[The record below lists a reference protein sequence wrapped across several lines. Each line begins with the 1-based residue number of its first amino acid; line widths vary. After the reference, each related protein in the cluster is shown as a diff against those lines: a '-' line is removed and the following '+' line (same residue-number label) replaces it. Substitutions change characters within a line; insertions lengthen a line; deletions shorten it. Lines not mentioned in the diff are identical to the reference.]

1 MRFKRLSVIIPVI
14 AVFLIIA
21 VLLALRFLPETEF
34 IRSNV
39 QDRLQKLTGQQVSVG
54 SITISPSC
62 SGALCLYIKGI
73 AVVSPQGKLLLAAD
87 ELTLKPD
94 ILPLFN
100 KEIAIESISVHG
112 LRATVKRNPDG
123 TMAAVFIPVP
133 GSSEPERAGDQPPQD
148 QPRAQDGQQP
158 ESDKR
163 IKWSVDTVTLTNA
176 RIDWIDQQILPG
188 QEMQASLRNVNASLA
203 RNKTDQKVDVKIEAD
218 FSFEGEKRSTLKCNG
233 FIQPAPSMESIEAAS
248 LNITTGSLNLR
259 PFDLYLPAWLDRRL
273 AVEHCAASLNW
284 AKNGKTDVKFKSALR
299 SETKLPAQLKMHG
312 DVVVSSDFSSVE
324 SAAITTETDNFPM
337 SFLSASFPKDFP
349 LDREAGIIKALVQS
363 EWKNSRNWSVQGT
376 VTLEDVVPSGVLK
389 GLTEKSRIYTQA
401 RLEPDALA
409 LESFEIFEKER
420 IVSVRGS
427 VTKPFVEERNLELQA
442 EVLLR
447 PEWSKKVGA
456 HLPAGVAV
464 KGTIPVSATLRGRLE
479 RLWVDMKADLSGPEI
494 EWLPYIEKPSG
505 RKASISVKGN
515 FLPLKQQM
523 SVEPAIVNIGL
534 TGVNLRID
542 PKGKWIPG
550 KYVAFESKFM
560 LRPQRID
567 LKEARLSV
575 RGGHETG
582 DILTFKGDLN
592 ELGSPAPNVDGTV
605 ALQLDTEVIAVLL
618 AQNQDITIK
627 GSAPIKARVS
637 GSSSDLNWSV
647 AMPLANLDVT
657 AGHWFRKPGGL
668 TGLIKGS
675 GKFSGGQ
682 LDITAGQVT
691 FPGVVLNAKGK
702 ALDRKGDFGD
712 ITLDLSKADLKQLAR
727 LIPAATQLK
736 VAGPVDASI
745 TLNKRAD
752 KIVPHGKVRLNGVD
766 YHPGSGLEL
775 DRIKG
780 EVDIHGTAL
789 ETSELSCIVRGAL
802 EGPLKVKG
810 AVKHVDSIPELNGNF
825 SIAMDSGKIRADRL
839 KGILDKANLALNVL
853 FNVQE
858 VQQTKLLSFKSLSGD
873 FRIRQGDVVTN
884 NLCVKGSDVRA
895 GALGTLR
902 LNSMNLDA
910 FAGIQ
915 TYTAVGSALNKI
927 PAVNEAIKK
936 HGDLLKITG
945 LDRELKRLGIGDDSG
960 EAKTQGDAAVKK
972 TPVTL
977 LLKIHGRA
985 EQPDIVPVLENTLS
999 KETVTNLKSLIN

>member
-1 MRFKRLSVIIPVI
+1 MRLKRLSVIIPVI
-14 AVFLIIA
+14 AVILIIT

-73 AVVSPQGKLLLAAD
+73 AVVSPQGKLLLSAD

-100 KEIAIESISVHG
+100 KEIAIESVSVHG
-112 LRATVKRNPDG
+112 LRATVKRNADG

-133 GSSEPERAGDQPPQD
+133 GASEPERAKDLS
-148 QPRAQDGQQP
+148 AQDRPGGQEEQQP

-176 RIDWIDQQILPG
+176 RIDWIDQHVLPG
-188 QEMQASLRNVNASLA
+188 QEMQASLRNVNANLT
-203 RNKTDQKVDVKIEAD
+203 RNKSDQKVDVRIEAD
-218 FSFEGEKRSTLKCNG
+218 LSFDGEKRSSVKCNG

-248 LNITTGSLNLR
+248 LNIATGSLNLR
-259 PFDLYLPAWLDRRL
+259 HFDLYLPAWLDRRL
-273 AVEHCAASLNW
+273 AVEHCAATLNW
-284 AKNGKTDVKFKSALR
+284 AKNGKADVKFKSALK
-299 SETKLPAQLKMHG
+299 SETKLPAQLKVHG
-312 DVVVSSDFSSVE
+312 DVVASSDFSSLE
-324 SAAITTETDNFPM
+324 SAAVTTETDNFPM
-337 SFLSASFPKDFP
+337 SFLAASLPKDLP
-349 LDREAGIIKALVQS
+349 LDTDTGVIKALVKS
-363 EWKNSRNWSVQGT
+363 EWKNSRNWSVRGT
-376 VTLEDVVPSGVLK
+376 ITLEDVVPSGALK
-389 GLTEKSRIYTQA
+389 GLAEKSRIHTQA
-401 RLEPDALA
+401 RLGPDTLE
-409 LESFEIFEKER
+409 LESLEIFESARVASLKGT
-420 IVSVRGS
+420 I
-427 VTKPFVEERNLELQA
+427 TKPFVQDRNLELQA
-442 EVLLR
+442 QVLLR
-447 PEWSKKVGA
+447 PEWSKKLGIN
-456 HLPAGVAV
+456 LPPGVAV
-464 KGTIPVSATLRGRLE
+464 KGAIPVSATLRGRLE

-494 EWLPYIEKPSG
+494 EWLPYFEKPVG
-505 RKASISVKGN
+505 HRASISVKGN
-515 FLPLKQQM
+515 FLPLKQQI
-523 SVEPAIVNIGL
+523 SVEPAVVNIGL

-550 KYVAFESKFM
+550 KFVAFESKCM
-560 LRPQRID
+560 LRPKRVD
-567 LKEARLSV
+567 LKEATLSV
-575 RGGHETG
+575 RDGHETG

-605 ALQLDTEVIAVLL
+605 ALRLDTDVMTVLM
-618 AQNQDITIK
+618 AQNQDFTIK
-627 GSAPIKARVS
+627 GSAPLKARIS
-637 GSSSDLNWSV
+637 GSPSELNWSV
-647 AMPLANLDVT
+647 AMPLTNLDVT
-657 AGHWFRKPGGL
+657 AGQWFRKPGGFA
-668 TGLIKGS
+668 GNIKGS
-675 GKFSGGQ
+675 GKFSAGQ
-682 LDITAGQVT
+682 LDITSGQVT

-702 ALDRKGDFGD
+702 ALDRKGDLGD
-712 ITLDLSKADLKQLAR
+712 ITLDLSKTDLKQLTK

-736 VAGPVDASI
+736 IAGPVDASI
-745 TLNKRAD
+745 TISKRAD

-780 EVDIHGTAL
+780 DVDLHGTAL
-789 ETSELSCIVRGAL
+789 ETSELTCNVRGTL

-810 AVKHVDSIPELNGNF
+810 SVKHIDSVPELNGNF

-839 KGILDKANLALNVL
+839 KAILDKANLALNVL

-873 FRIRQGDVVTN
+873 FRIRQGDMVTN
-884 NLCVKGSDVRA
+884 NLTVKGSDIRA

-902 LNSMNLDA
+902 LSSMSLDA

-915 TYTAVGSALNKI
+915 TYTAVVGALGKI

-945 LDRELKRLGIGDDSG
+945 LDKELKRFGIGEDSG
-960 EAKTQGDAAVKK
+960 EAKTQGDATVKK

-977 LLKIHGRA
+977 LLKIHGKA
-985 EQPDIVPVLENTLS
+985 EQPDIMPVLENALS
-999 KETVTNLKSLIN
+999 KETVTSLKSLIN